1 MIPLP
6 VHILLIEDN
15 PGDARLIEELVKEFP
30 NGSFSI
36 AVEKTLEQGV
46 QRLKNGSFGIV
57 LLDLG
62 LPDSNG
68 LETFVKLRDQELDL
82 PILVLSGLNDEE
94 VAVKTVHEGAQDYL
108 VKGDFRPDQLYRA
121 IRYALERHSLQSE
134 LFAMSLVDSLT
145 NLYNRRGFLKLGRQ
159 ELKTADRLDH
169 GVLLLFMDLDNMKW
183 INDTLGHNEGDRA
196 LRKIAD
202 LLRSTFRQSDI
213 IARLGGDEFVVLALN
228 ADQDAEIIKG
238 RFQKAIADYNKRGE
252 SSYELSMS
260 IGSAAYR
267 SSNQGNGIGSDVPDK
282 LEALLE
288 KADTLM
294 YAEKQAKKQKRLVR

>member
-1 MIPLP
+1 MIPFP
-6 VHILLIEDN
+6 VNILLIEDN
-15 PGDARLIEELVKEFP
+15 PGDARLIEELVKEYP
-30 NGSFSI
+30 SGGFSI
-36 AVEKTLEQGV
+36 TVVRTLEQGI
-46 QRLKNGSFGIV
+46 QRLKNELFGIV

-94 VAVKTVHEGAQDYL
+94 VAVKAVQEGAQDYL

-121 IRYALERHSLQSE
+121 IRYALERYSLQSE
-134 LFAMSLVDSLT
+134 LFAMSLIDSLT

-183 INDTLGHNEGDRA
+183 INDTLGHNEGDKA

-228 ADQDAEIIKG
+228 ADQDAETIKG
-238 RFQKAIADYNKRGE
+238 RFRKAIADYNQRGE

-267 SSNQGNGIGSDVPDK
+267 SSSPDYGISSGAADK

-288 KADTLM
+288 KADALM
-294 YAEKQAKKQKRLVR
+294 YEEKQAKKRKR